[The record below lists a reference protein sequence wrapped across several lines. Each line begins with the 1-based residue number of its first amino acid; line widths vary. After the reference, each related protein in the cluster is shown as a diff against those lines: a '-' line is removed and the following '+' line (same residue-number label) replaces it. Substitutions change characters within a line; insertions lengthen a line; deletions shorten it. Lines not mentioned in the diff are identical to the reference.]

1 MRYPSEGGEAMI
13 ELLRFLRVALAAYW
27 ACKAGGG
34 TYYGAVVRHGVP
46 EVAIFVGV
54 GREAWRI
61 SQRAIEEAEI

>member
-1 MRYPSEGGEAMI
+1 MI
-13 ELLRFLRVALAAYW
+13 ELLRFLRVALKAYV
-27 ACKAGGG
+27 ACKVDGGG

-61 SQRAIEEAEI
+61 SQRAIEEGG